1 MAASPLIRICG
12 DRAHTLGELL
22 EGLRRVSDSSIFTH
36 TFHTVEKHHFLTEG
50 FSNDFAHW
58 VLAALNEHSLAEQL
72 EALDIRQY
80 PTLGQLRQ
88 DVISTIEKYLEENP
102 TNKDRQAFEPF
113 YFCES
118 HILAVPSKLVAD
130 DLDTFVGCLLCV
142 SLRSISY
149 HFIESRLR
157 SPTIFPGGSKPAW
170 DLGSSPGALTPSI
183 STPTLSKA
191 CGSQSSRQSIYG
203 RKARLGYSRSHAT
216 AGGLR
221 PCRRPGRDR

>member
-1 MAASPLIRICG
+1 MTKAQQPFIFMAASPLIRICG

-58 VLAALNEHSLAEQL
+58 ALAALNEHRLAEQL

-88 DVISTIEKYLEENP
+88 DVISTIDKYLEENP
-102 TNKDRQAFEPF
+102 THKDRQAFEPF

-130 DLDTFVGCLLCV
+130 DLDTFVACLLCV

-157 SPTIFPGGSKPAW
+157 SPAAANDFSRWLETSLGLGELARRVDAIDIYTNTLEGVREQIVKEV
-170 DLGSSPGALTPSI
+170 DLWPES
-183 STPTLSKA
+183 
-191 CGSQSSRQSIYG
+191 
-203 RKARLGYSRSHAT
+203 
-216 AGGLR
+216 
-221 PCRRPGRDR
+221 

>member
-1 MAASPLIRICG
+1 MTKAQQPFIFMVASPLIRICG

-157 SPTIFPGGSKPAW
+157 SPAAANDFSRWLETSLGLGELARRVDAIDIYTNTLEGVREQIVKAV
-170 DLGSSPGALTPSI
+170 DLWPES
-183 STPTLSKA
+183 
-191 CGSQSSRQSIYG
+191 
-203 RKARLGYSRSHAT
+203 
-216 AGGLR
+216 
-221 PCRRPGRDR
+221 